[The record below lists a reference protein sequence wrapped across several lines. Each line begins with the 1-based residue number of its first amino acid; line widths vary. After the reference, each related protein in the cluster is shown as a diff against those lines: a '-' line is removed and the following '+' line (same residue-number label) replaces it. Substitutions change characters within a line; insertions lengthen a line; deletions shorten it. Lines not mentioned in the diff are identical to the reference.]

1 MRYAHQCLIY
11 ALLMT
16 WAIEG
21 FAYHLI
27 GSRWPTPETIMHV
40 HILDTLGRDRAPS
53 GKTWNAAYE
62 KAMLEWSDPTPFN
75 FLIVPN
81 SRPDPCLS
89 TPEARD
95 GKNSVGFATSFCGTS
110 FGAATIAITQMTF
123 VSEHFADVATIFND
137 IFAWDIYSGPLRGD
151 GVIDFSR
158 VAVHELGHIVGLD
171 HDNVVPSIMGQ
182 VVGNVEVPQQDD
194 VNAVFVIY
202 GEPPAPPTPSP
213 CAPPVSIPLSTNF
226 NASLTASD
234 CNIAPLFNLPF
245 TLFADLYAVAVT
257 SPGNL
262 VVRMSARVFDT
273 FLLLL
278 DAQTMKPI
286 DLDDDSG
293 INLNS
298 LMVRD
303 LAAGNYVIVATSAFF
318 SVTGTYTLTSS
329 FAPYPVK
336 QVDNCQNVVN
346 PDQADADGDGRGD
359 ACDDDD
365 DDGVLDVMDNCP
377 TIANPGQS
385 DADRDGR
392 GDACDAFPGNPSET
406 LDSDVDGMGDNF
418 EGEHGLN
425 PHDPSDANED
435 KDGDGTT
442 NLEEFVRGTNP
453 SLNEAAVLLPI
464 ITIILD

>member
-1 MRYAHQCLIY
+1 
-11 ALLMT
+11 
-16 WAIEG
+16 
-21 FAYHLI
+21 
-27 GSRWPTPETIMHV
+27 
-40 HILDTLGRDRAPS
+40 
-53 GKTWNAAYE
+53 
-62 KAMLEWSDPTPFN
+62 
-75 FLIVPN
+75 
-81 SRPDPCLS
+81 
-89 TPEARD
+89 
-95 GKNSVGFATSFCGTS
+95 
-110 FGAATIAITQMTF
+110 
-123 VSEHFADVATIFND
+123 
-137 IFAWDIYSGPLRGD
+137 
-151 GVIDFSR
+151 
-158 VAVHELGHIVGLD
+158 
-171 HDNVVPSIMGQ
+171 
-182 VVGNVEVPQQDD
+182 
-194 VNAVFVIY
+194 
-202 GEPPAPPTPSP
+202 
-213 CAPPVSIPLSTNF
+213 
-226 NASLTASD
+226 
-234 CNIAPLFNLPF
+234 
-245 TLFADLYAVAVT
+245 
-257 SPGNL
+257 
-262 VVRMSARVFDT
+262 MSASVFDT

-293 INLNS
+293 VNLNS

-346 PDQADADGDGRGD
+346 PDQADADDDGRGD

-365 DDGVLDVMDNCP
+365 NDGVLDVMDNCP
-377 TIANPGQS
+377 TVANPGQS
-385 DADRDGR
+385 DADRDGS